1 MSIVHFYKYQAAGND
16 FLLVDNRAGNHAFSD
31 DQISALC
38 HRRFGIGAD
47 GMILLNTDSQTDFR
61 MVYRNADGSA
71 SFCGNGCRAV
81 VDFAHRLGHIGEHT
95 VFNAHDGIHE
105 AQILEGG
112 NIRVSLQDVDA
123 PEQKGIDDYFIHTGT
138 EHHVRFVQ
146 DLDQYPVVE
155 QGRSIRYSHDYPR
168 GTNANFV
175 ERLPDGQ
182 VAFRIYERGVE
193 DETLSSGSGATACA
207 LVAAVRFQLSS
218 PVLMKARG
226 GFLLVEFQPDSSGG
240 FTGVHF
246 IGPAQLVFETRIE
259 L

>member
-1 MSIVHFYKYQAAGND
+1 MSVVHFYKYQAVGND
-16 FLLVDNRAGNHAFSD
+16 FLLVDNRLGEHSFSAE
-31 DQISALC
+31 QISALC

-47 GMILLNTDSQTDFR
+47 GLILLNRDDQADFR
-61 MVYRNADGSA
+61 MVYHNADGSE

-81 VDFAHRLGHIGEHT
+81 VDFAHRLGHIGNHT
-95 VFNAHDGIHE
+95 VFNAYDGRHE

-112 NIRVSLQDVDA
+112 NVRVSLRDVKA
-123 PEQKGIDDYFIHTGT
+123 PERKGEEDYFIHTGT
-138 EHHVRFVQ
+138 EHHVRLVK
-146 DLDQYPVVE
+146 DLDQYPVVAE
-155 QGRSIRYSHDYPR
+155 GRKIRYSKDYPR

-175 ERLPDGQ
+175 ERLADGQ

-207 LVAAVRFQLSS
+207 LVAATRFALPS
-218 PVLMKARG
+218 PILMKARG
-226 GFLLVEFQPDSSGG
+226 GFLLVEFQRQADGS
-240 FTGVHF
+240 FTQVHF